1 MEEIVSIFLFTLS
14 FLAAGLCIQY
24 IIAKKFEEIAFKKGY
39 DQSIHSFAMCF
50 WLGIVGYLYVIA
62 LPDLTLQRLL
72 RQQNN
77 APGPANS
84 IPQQVTYPQQEYRP
98 TATSPVISA
107 PVAPQAPQ
115 TFSAPAAAPQAAA
128 QHSAPAPQKTVVK
141 RVVCKVCGC
150 TKSANAPC
158 PICGSTQNSD

>member
-84 IPQQVTYPQQEYRP
+84 IPKQVASPQYKHP
-98 TATSPVISA
+98 PATPVS
-107 PVAPQAPQ
+107 PQAPQ
-115 TFSAPAAAPQAAA
+115 SLSAPAAAPQAAA

-158 PICGSTQNSD
+158 PICGCTQSSD